1 MHVSVCG
8 SHSTVIIAFSVT
20 IYHIFVV
27 FLFNI
32 SRVTHSRLFP
42 LMQTCFNYFFTRLID
57 PKCIVSGKSNA
68 HPISGF
74 VLIGLSQVLVGIV
87 LFLPEK
93 ASVVC
98 IFGVVFVVV
107 VFVTVSVVVALFGGL
122 VGFIADLGMIWF
134 VHLSFVVTLYS
145 FDGTIPLGSSLT
157 FWCFFW

>member
-27 FLFNI
+27 LLFNI
-32 SRVTHSRLFP
+32 GRVTNPRFFP
-42 LMQTCFNYFFTRLID
+42 LRQTRFNYLLTRLID

-107 VFVTVSVVVALFGGL
+107 VFVAVSVVVALFGGL
-122 VGFIADLGMIWF
+122 VGFIADLGMI
-134 VHLSFVVTLYS
+134 
-145 FDGTIPLGSSLT
+145 
-157 FWCFFW
+157 